1 MMDVHAFMKQGTCGK
16 GMGAG
21 VVRALP
27 VGERAHR
34 LRCIVDDD
42 DLKHIETEDDGE
54 REPQTPVE
62 GFW

>member
-1 MMDVHAFMKQGTCGK
+1 
-16 GMGAG
+16 MGAG

-34 LRCIVDDD
+34 LRFRCIVDDD

>member
-1 MMDVHAFMKQGTCGK
+1 
-16 GMGAG
+16 MGAG